1 MQCLKLFFFK
11 KRFLTLKKNNNYML
25 LKDIHFEYK
34 NRRSLNIKFK
44 MSLKI
49 QADTNENKRG
59 AICYHQS
66 CRP

>member
-1 MQCLKLFFFK
+1 
-11 KRFLTLKKNNNYML
+11 ML

-34 NRRSLNIKFK
+34 NRKSLNIKFK

-49 QADTNENKRG
+49 QADTNGNKSG